1 MPLHPATK
9 ILLWVSLAAV
19 LPWLAPLQ
27 LLACSLALVVS
38 LQLIGAAEFWKL
50 LRRSRWLLLSL
61 LLIYAFATPGNPLLS
76 ALGLFSPSREG
87 LHSGALQA
95 WRLTVLL
102 SALALLLAATPRDQL
117 LGGIYVLLRPLRPL
131 HVNPEAVA
139 ARIWLTLHYA
149 EQGAVHG
156 QGPWHRRLQQA
167 LEPPAAAAD
176 KGRVVLQ
183 LEPFSWRDPAALLLA
198 LLLAGYLLR

>member
-9 ILLWVSLAAV
+9 ILLWICLAAV

-38 LQLIGAAEFWKL
+38 LQLTGATEFWKL

-95 WRLTVLL
+95 WRLVLLL

-149 EQGAVHG
+149 EQGGGHG

-167 LEPPAAAAD
+167 LEPPAAAAG